1 MIWLRKILFP
11 LALLYW
17 CVTFLRNWLYD
28 KGVLKSHSFDIP
40 VITVGNLSVGG
51 TGKTPQIEY
60 LIRLLS
66 DDYQV
71 AVLSRGYKRKT
82 KGFLLADATA
92 TSVSIGDE
100 PFQLHTKFPRVQV
113 AVDAQRKNG
122 IQQLLQVAKRPDV
135 ILLDDAFQHRKV
147 QAGLSILL
155 TAYDDLFC
163 KDFILPFGNLRESAL
178 GKKRADMIIVTKCPS
193 NLSDLAQQEIIRQL
207 KVTQPVYFSTI
218 HYDDHIVSAENT
230 CSVSEI
236 QQESKVLVAGIA
248 KPKLFFDYIKKEQ
261 DECLTFPDHHH
272 FSKTDCEKIIAS
284 AQGKKIVTTEKD
296 FVRLKGLLPPSQLY
310 YLPIRTLF
318 LNGTNFDTT
327 IKNYV
332 GKSTRNG

>member
-28 KGVLKSHSFDIP
+28 IGMLKSQSFDIP

-66 DDYQV
+66 VDYQV
-71 AVLSRGYKRKT
+71 AVLSRGYKRNT
-82 KGFLLADATA
+82 NGFILADDKATA
-92 TSVSIGDE
+92 ASIGDE
-100 PFQLHTKFPRVQV
+100 PFQLQAKFPSVQL

-122 IQQLLQVAKRPDV
+122 IQQLLQLAKRPDV

-147 QAGLSILL
+147 QSGLSILL

-178 GKKRADMIIVTKCPS
+178 GKKRADMIIVTKCPFD
-193 NLSDLAQQEIIRQL
+193 LSDLAQQEIIKQL
-207 KVTQPVYFSTI
+207 QVTQPVYFSTI
-218 HYDDHIVSAENT
+218 QYDDHLVSAENT

-248 KPKLFFDYIKKEQ
+248 KPKLFFDYLKKEQ
-261 DECLTFPDHHH
+261 DECLIFPDHHH
-272 FSKTDCEKIIAS
+272 FSITDCEKVSAR

-318 LNGTNFDTT
+318 LNGTNFDNT
-327 IKNYV
+327 IRNYV
-332 GKSTRNG
+332 GKSTRNC